1 MQLRLNLGPHA
12 TQETALPNR
21 PGLSIKK
28 SSSER
33 YHLGYPEVHQVRGEP
48 PGVSVQGPA
57 KSQKERLNRHDSKY
71 THSGA
76 KRLIMSLFKLLYWLR
91 LLRLDTQGA

>member
-1 MQLRLNLGPHA
+1 MLRKRLLFPTDQGYQLRSK
-12 TQETALPNR
+12 EKR
-21 PGLSIKK
+21 

-48 PGVSVQGPA
+48 LEVSVQGPA
-57 KSQKERLNRHDSKY
+57 ESQKESINRHDSKY

-76 KRLIMSLFKLLYWLR
+76 KWLIMSLFKILCYWLR